1 MNLLTI
7 QDLNHQTLTPNYQL
21 AFGIFT
27 AVVAVFV
34 AGLFHKIPN
43 WTRPDIFFSV
53 TVLPEFR
60 GTMEARSILRHYRAQ
75 VWLATLVSFALIFL
89 GAEPSRIYLI
99 FGGEILLIAGS
110 FAAFLAARR
119 RVMPH
124 FSAPSTVRVASL
136 APRPAHLPGGWIGQA
151 GPFAILCG
159 AALWL
164 RARWDQIPQR
174 FPIHWDLYGNPNGWA
189 ERTPRGVYG
198 PLVMSGSVLVILMIL
213 SYGILTRS
221 RRVGADVAASEAG
234 LRGHDF
240 MHRMLVG
247 MLALE
252 YGMALLF
259 AYMGVTPV
267 IGQPAVGL
275 TLSVVLIFLAG
286 TFVLV
291 GWLSR
296 ARTFATVASSAPGAH
311 AAPTHVESA
320 AESYHRLHPAAG
332 APGAATAGHFPD
344 PSATYSSRGLSDQNL
359 KPAGDGTPDAYWK
372 LGVFYF
378 NPDDAAIFVEKRFG
392 VGYTMNFARPMA
404 WAILGAILLLPIVIA
419 ILVIK
424 K

>member
-1 MNLLTI
+1 MSA
-7 QDLNHQTLTPNYQL
+7 NYQM

-27 AVVAVFV
+27 AVVAMFV
-34 AGLFHKIPN
+34 AGLFHKIPD

-53 TVLPEFR
+53 TVSPDFR
-60 GTMEARSILRHYRAQ
+60 ATPEARSILRNYRAQ

-89 GAEPSRIYLI
+89 GADPARIYLI
-99 FGGEILLIAGS
+99 FTGEILLIVGS

-119 RVMPH
+119 RVLPH
-124 FSAPSTVRVASL
+124 FAAPSTVRVASL
-136 APRPAHLPGGWIGQA
+136 APRPAHLPGGWIGQS
-151 GPFAILCG
+151 GPFAILFASG
-159 AALWL
+159 LWL
-164 RARWDQIPQR
+164 RAHWDHIPGR
-174 FPIHWDLYGNPNGWA
+174 FPIHWDLYGHPNGWA

-198 PLVMSGSVLVILMIL
+198 PLLISGSVLAILLIL

-221 RRVGADVAASEAG
+221 RRVGADVTMSEAG

-247 MLALE
+247 MLAIE

-259 AYMGVTPV
+259 AYIGILPLL
-267 IGQPAVGL
+267 GQPAIGM
-275 TLSVVLIFLAG
+275 TMAVVLIFLAA

-296 ARTFATVASSAPGAH
+296 ARTFASAASSAPA
-311 AAPTHVESA
+311 HVESA
-320 AESYHRLHPAAG
+320 AESYHKLHPAAG
-332 APGAATAGHFPD
+332 LSDSATTGQFPA
-344 PSATYSSRGLSDQNL
+344 PSATFSNQGLSDQNL
-359 KPAGDGTPDAYWK
+359 KPAGDGTPDANWK
-372 LGVFYF
+372 LGVLYF

-404 WAILGAILLLPIVIA
+404 WVILGAILLLPIVIA
-419 ILVIK
+419 ILAIK